1 MRNEKRLVEWEGG
14 VEDRAGGV
22 GAEAR
27 GETDQ
32 KQEKKWVWESRLNRR
47 GSKRR

>member
-1 MRNEKRLVEWEGG
+1 MRNEKRVVEWEGG
-14 VEDRAGGV
+14 EEGRAEGV

-27 GETDQ
+27 GKMDQ